1 MKVQWRGNWEQFP
14 ISPSV
19 PIQVINK
26 GFENFHDGEF
36 MIKKGNQIF
45 IYLLFCGSCS
55 NLMGIKYFE
64 STFQNRL
71 FNSFFKVNIF

>member
-55 NLMGIKYFE
+55 NLMGI
-64 STFQNRL
+64 NIL
-71 FNSFFKVNIF
+71 KVISKIDYLIPFLK